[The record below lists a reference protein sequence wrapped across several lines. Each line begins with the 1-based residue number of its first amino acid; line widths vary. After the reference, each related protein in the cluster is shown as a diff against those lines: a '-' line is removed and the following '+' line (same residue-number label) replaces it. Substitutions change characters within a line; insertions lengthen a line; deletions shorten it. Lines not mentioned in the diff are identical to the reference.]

1 MALVFLGLGSNQGDR
16 LEALSQAETR
26 LDAVPGIRVLRRSS
40 VYETTPVGMT
50 DQPRFLNRVLL
61 IETSIEPH
69 ALLDAALQIERD
81 LGRTRS
87 RRWGPRAIDIDILL
101 YGEEAVSSDRLT
113 IPHPEMAGRRFVL
126 VPLLELAPDAR
137 LPDGRT
143 VRDLLDA
150 LEQSAEGRMQEV
162 TIRKTH
168 Q

>member
-50 DQPRFLNRVLL
+50 DQPWFLNRVLL
-61 IETSIEPH
+61 IETLLEPH

-87 RRWGPRAIDIDILL
+87 RRWGPRVIDIDILI

-113 IPHPEMAGRRFVL
+113 IPHPGMAGRRFVL
-126 VPLLELAPDAR
+126 VPLLELDPDAR

-143 VRDLLDA
+143 VRDLLDV